1 MPAFDPIWLIP
12 LAAGLLL
19 GALLTALLQQRH
31 LSRREQDLALS
42 DQRNRQLMAELESLR
57 SRLGELEDER
67 ERLMTRNTE
76 LETRLED
83 QRRHHE
89 EKLAELQQARTQLKA
104 EFEALAARILEE
116 KGRQFS
122 EQSRHSLDQIMAPMR
137 EQLQEF
143 RRRIDAIHSEEQK
156 QHGSLLQ
163 ELRRLQ
169 EANQKLDEEAQRL
182 ARALKG
188 DSKAQGT
195 WGEIVLETVLER
207 SGLRQGQEY
216 EVQGSF
222 RDPDGK
228 LLRPDVIVHLPE
240 GKDIVIDSKVSLSAW
255 QEYVNADGDSDR
267 QTALK
272 RHLASIRRHIDQ
284 LSTKNYED
292 LPGLNCL
299 DFVLMFMPIEAAFSA
314 AFQADPELFAR
325 AFEKRIIVVTPTTLL
340 ATLRTVENL
349 WRFERQQENVQHII
363 ERAGRLYDKLR
374 GFLEDFDKIG
384 QQLQTTQNTY
394 NQARNKLTDG
404 RGNLIRQAEMLVD
417 LGVPVKKRLPD
428 LQPPKAD

>member
-1 MPAFDPIWLIP
+1 MPESLVQLIF
-12 LAAGLLL
+12 AAGVGLLS
-19 GALLTALLQQRH
+19 GALIIYLILERRLN
-31 LSRREQDLALS
+31 RREHELALS
-42 DQRNRQLMAELESLR
+42 QQRNHQLTAELESLGT
-57 SRLGELEDER
+57 RLGELEEER
-67 ERLMTRNTE
+67 EHLLTRNTE
-76 LETRLED
+76 LETRLD
-83 QRRHHE
+83 AQRRHNE
-89 EKLAELQQARTQLKA
+89 EKLAELRQAREQLKA

-122 EQSRHSLDQIMAPMR
+122 EQNRHSLDQILAPVR

-255 QEYVNADGDSDR
+255 QEYVNADRDSGR

-272 RHLASIRRHIDQ
+272 RHLDSIRRHVDQ
-284 LSTKNYED
+284 LSAKNYED

-340 ATLRTVENL
+340 ATLRTIENL
-349 WRFERQQENVQHII
+349 WRFERQQENVQHIV
-363 ERAGRLYDKLR
+363 ERAGRLYDKLC

-384 QQLQTTQNTY
+384 RQLNTVRGSY
-394 NQARNKLTDG
+394 DDARRKLTDG

-417 LGVPVKKRLPD
+417 LGVPVKKQLPD